1 MYLAFIDRYSGPVW
15 LVVVTGTLGLGLVY
29 FLLYMISD
37 ESSLLGFSGNA
48 QLVGTLIMWSVLPA
62 YLIAMVVYLHRE
74 TRLMLDKMRPIG
86 PDSQD
91 VLYCLEQ
98 LKLSWFPLIL
108 VAVVFGVQQN
118 FFVLEGIAEAR
129 PFSLIDVTAVADN
142 AFLWMVVGIQIAWRF
157 PLVLA
162 LRRYARGLRVNL
174 YETET
179 VHPVSL
185 LAARDVLVIASA
197 LALMPLQALDASFRW
212 VNYQAGLS
220 VGIPAAVVLLFLT
233 LSGIRYSVIAA
244 KRERVDE
251 IQSEIEATDKQDM
264 VRLELLSAH
273 RARILGMS
281 N

>member
-1 MYLAFIDRYSGPVW
+1 M
-15 LVVVTGTLGLGLVY
+15 
-29 FLLYMISD
+29 
-37 ESSLLGFSGNA
+37 
-48 QLVGTLIMWSVLPA
+48 
-62 YLIAMVVYLHRE
+62 
-74 TRLMLDKMRPIG
+74 
-86 PDSQD
+86 
-91 VLYCLEQ
+91 
-98 LKLSWFPLIL
+98 
-108 VAVVFGVQQN
+108 
-118 FFVLEGIAEAR
+118 
-129 PFSLIDVTAVADN
+129 
-142 AFLWMVVGIQIAWRF
+142 
-157 PLVLA
+157 
-162 LRRYARGLRVNL
+162 NL

-179 VHPVSL
+179 VHPVAL